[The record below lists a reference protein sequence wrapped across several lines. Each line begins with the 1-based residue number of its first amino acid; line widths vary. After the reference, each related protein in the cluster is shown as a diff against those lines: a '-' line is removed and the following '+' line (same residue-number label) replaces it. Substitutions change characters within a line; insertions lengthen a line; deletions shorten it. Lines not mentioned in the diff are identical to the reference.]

1 MTKKIKTL
9 DFTTKKPLIERQRN
23 LWNIAESI
31 ELAMTKSDP
40 LPQQTYEWLYRALKN
55 IACGKDANEVFN
67 VIPEKVG
74 VRKDGLLREIQKKYA
89 NSYIA
94 AGTAETDDGS
104 KPKKTSQAIEE
115 ISQAMPDTKKTTVR
129 KNWNRISTDRKPE
142 FTIGKK

>member
-1 MTKKIKTL
+1 MTKKIKPL
-9 DFTTKKPLIERQRN
+9 DFTTKNPLIERQRN

-31 ELAMTKSDP
+31 ELAMTRNDP
-40 LPQQTYEWLYRALKN
+40 LPQQTSEWLYKALQN
-55 IACGKDANEVFN
+55 IACGMDANEVFN

-94 AGTAETDDGS
+94 AATAATDDGS

-129 KNWNRISTDRKPE
+129 KNWNRITTDRKPE

>member
-1 MTKKIKTL
+1 MTKKIKPL
-9 DFTTKKPLIERQRN
+9 DFTTKKPLIVRQRN

-31 ELAMTKSDP
+31 ELAMTKSNP
-40 LPQQTYEWLYRALKN
+40 LPPQMSEWLYKALQN
-55 IACGKDANEVFN
+55 IACGMDANEAFN
-67 VIPEKVG
+67 VIPEKIG

-94 AGTAETDDGS
+94 ACTAATDDGS
-104 KPKKTSQAIEE
+104 KPKKTAQAIEQ

-129 KNWNRISTDRKPE
+129 KNWNRITTDRKPE